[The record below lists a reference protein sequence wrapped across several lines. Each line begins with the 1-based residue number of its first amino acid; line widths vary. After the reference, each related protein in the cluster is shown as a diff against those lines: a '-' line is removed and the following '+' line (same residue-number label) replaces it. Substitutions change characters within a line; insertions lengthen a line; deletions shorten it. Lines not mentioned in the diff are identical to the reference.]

1 MIEPSPAAQLQDQ
14 KYISLAT
21 LRRNGQEVWTPV
33 WFAEHAGRLY
43 VMTRSDSGKYK
54 RIRNHPQVR
63 IAPCT
68 VRGKV
73 TGAWIEGQARILD
86 RAQEGIARQA
96 LAQKYFLMR
105 FPWLWSKKN
114 IFLEITLRSA

>member
-1 MIEPSPAAQLQDQ
+1 MIEPSPTAQLQGQ

-43 VMTRSDSGKYK
+43 IMTHSDSGKYK

-86 RAQEGIARQA
+86 RAEEGVARQA
-96 LAQKYFLMR
+96 LARKYFLMR
-105 FPWLWSKKN
+105 FPWLWSRKN
-114 IFLEITLRSA
+114 IFLEITLRPA

>member
-54 RIRNHPQVR
+54 RIRNHTQVR

-86 RAQEGIARQA
+86 RAEEGIARQA
-96 LAQKYFLMR
+96 LARKYFLMR
-105 FPWLWSKKN
+105 FPWLWSRKN
-114 IFLEITLRSA
+114 IFLEITLRPV